1 MKNRHRVA
9 GSHLSAAP
17 CDSRACARPEH
28 GRPTL
33 PQERKAE
40 WPTSRMETRT
50 LVPCRHYAK
59 NKSATRSRNQPQMKD
74 AMRWLSRDQKS
85 SLKHV
90 SLLQESSR
98 CPLMKTRLSEQNCR
112 TPKHMTTCNVFV
124 CRCLT
129 LVDFS
134 KIQNSNVLMVLAS
147 SIE

>member
-1 MKNRHRVA
+1 MSRVA
-9 GSHLSAAP
+9 TFLPHHATRARARALSTE
-17 CDSRACARPEH
+17 DQRSLRKEKLNGRLH
-28 GRPTL
+28 GWRRELSSPAGIT
-33 PQERKAE
+33 QK
-40 WPTSRMETRT
+40 
-50 LVPCRHYAK
+50 
-59 NKSATRSRNQPQMKD
+59 KSATRSRNQPQMKD
-74 AMRWLSRDQKS
+74 AMRWLSREQNRTKS
-85 SLKHV
+85 SLKHG

-98 CPLMKTRLSEQNCR
+98 CSLMKTRLSEQNCR